1 MLLRIVY
8 KHSGNNSF
16 QTALS
21 GERVKRILLVE
32 DHQSFSESFEMLL
45 EQEPDLHVVG
55 RTSSTSECHEFVSR
69 GERFDLAIVDLFL
82 PEGTALDLIRELRE
96 CSPQSSLL
104 VLTISLD
111 PEDRR
116 RALEAGADE
125 VLSKASSLDEI
136 LETIKSTG

>member
-1 MLLRIVY
+1 M
-8 KHSGNNSF
+8 
-16 QTALS
+16 
-21 GERVKRILLVE
+21 LVE

-111 PEDRR
+111 PEGRR